1 MTIEGGWDPRDF
13 VLFAFGGGGPLHV
26 GAYGEDLQVKHA
38 LISPYAPM
46 FSALGMASAGI
57 TRYHVQARPCT
68 FPPSTKEFN
77 GVFAD
82 LEQRARREA
91 AANAGVGESAISLK
105 RFIDMR
111 FRFQVHELRIPVPAG
126 ALDEAAV
133 HGLRRAFE
141 ELYERTYG
149 AGTVLPEAVVE
160 LVNYGVAS
168 YVAVGTA
175 PLRRFAREGAD
186 PAHALLD
193 KRPVFFKDRSHVTS
207 VYAAQKLQSGN
218 VVAGPALV
226 EDLATT
232 TVVHPGQRVEVDE
245 YRNLLLHFR
254 A

>member
-1 MTIEGGWDPRDF
+1 
-13 VLFAFGGGGPLHV
+13 
-26 GAYGEDLQVKHA
+26 VKHA

-68 FPPSTKEFN
+68 FPPNTKELN
-77 GVFAD
+77 SVFAD

-91 AANAGVGESAISLK
+91 AANAGVGDSEISLK
-105 RFIDMR
+105 RFVDMR
-111 FRFQVHELRIPVPAG
+111 FRFQVHELRIPVSAG
-126 ALDEAAV
+126 GLDQSAVQTLRKSFEA
-133 HGLRRAFE
+133 
-141 ELYERTYG
+141 LYERTYG
-149 AGTVLPEAVVE
+149 AGTVLADALVE

-168 YVAVGTA
+168 YVAVGAA
-175 PLRRFAREGAD
+175 PLRKFARVSAD
-186 PAHALLD
+186 CGHALLD

-218 VVAGPALV
+218 VVAGPALI